1 VTDPG
6 TRDDLQGTS
15 THPESKGQL
24 QVLSSPNVQPWIVLA
39 QFVKILPEKN
49 RIGPIKI
56 QLINI

>member
-1 VTDPG
+1 MADPG

-39 QFVKILPEKN
+39 KFVKILPEKN

-56 QLINI
+56 QLMNI